1 MQFYSIVRFSTIFI
15 DITNPD
21 QHGRESSPATPK
33 ITEHDALLKQ
43 KKPIN
48 EQIKNNKRQVNMVED
63 KCNTCQE
70 TFDRCKASIL
80 EKPSLA
86 LKDLSKL
93 MRRPKHRHKQIEE
106 ASVVLIADFLAE
118 SKDIGK

>member
-1 MQFYSIVRFSTIFI
+1 MQFYNIVGFSFIFI
-15 DITNPD
+15 DVNNPD
-21 QHGRESSPATPK
+21 HHDRESSPATPK

-43 KKPIN
+43 KQPTD
-48 EQIKNNKRQVNMVED
+48 ERMKNDDRQNDTVED

-70 TFDRCKASIL
+70 TFDRCKACIL

-93 MRRPKHRHKQIEE
+93 IKSKHRHKQIEE

>member
-1 MQFYSIVRFSTIFI
+1 MAV
-15 DITNPD
+15 
-21 QHGRESSPATPK
+21 HE
-33 ITEHDALLKQ
+33 ALLKQ
-43 KKPIN
+43 KQPTN
-48 EQIKNNKRQVNMVED
+48 ERMKNDERQINMVED

-93 MRRPKHRHKQIEE
+93 IKSKHRHKPIEE
-106 ASVVLIADFLAE
+106 ASVVLIADFFAE